1 MNKIVFGFVLITILL
16 LTACTDSPG
25 PLAPDKSRI
34 KVKCGGFSGAE
45 IDAVIPGGSFPYA
58 SDELECFFY
67 GEAYLDVPVPPES
80 YEIRAD
86 RKPFETV
93 HFTGPGQKKT
103 IWYYDISTS
112 KSFSF

>member
-1 MNKIVFGFVLITILL
+1 MSIWSPIMNKIVFGFVLITILL

-67 GEAYLDVPVPPES
+67 GEAYLDVPVPPE
-80 YEIRAD
+80 
-86 RKPFETV
+86 
-93 HFTGPGQKKT
+93 
-103 IWYYDISTS
+103 
-112 KSFSF
+112 